1 MVISNIR
8 SYINHVA
15 LVLDAS
21 GSMSGL
27 DSQLVNVADAQIR
40 HLAQRS
46 KELDQETRVTVYSF
60 NNRTKIEC
68 LVYDKD
74 VLRLPSL
81 RGLYHSDYAGQTAL
95 LDATIV
101 AMTDLAQA
109 PEIYGDHAFLIYV
122 LTDGEEN
129 NSRNGPQ
136 DLAAR
141 LTALKDNWTVAVFV
155 PNAHGLYEAKKFG
168 FPMDNIAV
176 WNTSA
181 RGVEEVGET
190 IRRTT
195 DSFMTARASGMRG
208 SRSLFKLDTSQL
220 PNQVQ
225 RGFGTADLR
234 AKGLSKLGPGQ
245 FRIFSV
251 NIGDSETISTFV
263 EEHTG
268 RAYVLGE
275 AYYELTKPVVVQAG
289 KKLALLDKKN
299 WSVYTGAEARKLLGL
314 PDYEVKV
321 TPASHPDY
329 TIFVQSTSVNRKL
342 FVGTSLLLL

>member
-27 DSQLVNVADAQIR
+27 DSQLVEVADAQIR

-95 LDATIV
+95 IDATIQ
-101 AMTDLAQA
+101 ALGDLAKT
-109 PEIYGDHAFLIYV
+109 PELYGDHAFLIYV

-129 NSRNGPQ
+129 NSLSSEQ
-136 DLAAR
+136 DLSAK
-141 LTALKDNWTVAVFV
+141 LTGLKNNWTVAVFV
-155 PNAHGLYEAKKFG
+155 PNAHGIYEAKKFG

-195 DSFMTARASGMRG
+195 DSFMTARASGVRG

-225 RGFGTADLR
+225 RGFGADLR
-234 AKGLSKLGPGQ
+234 AKGLTRLGPGQ
-245 FRIFSV
+245 FRVFPV
-251 NIGDSETISTFV
+251 HIGDSETISTFV

-275 AYYELTKPVVVQAG
+275 AYYEPTKPVVVQAG
-289 KKLALLDKKN
+289 KKLALLAKKD
-299 WSVYTGAEARKLLGL
+299 WAVYTGQEARKLLGL
-314 PDYEVKV
+314 PDYEVRV

-329 TIFVQSTSVNRKL
+329 VIFIQSTSVNRKL
-342 FVGTSLLLL
+342 FLGTSVLLLS